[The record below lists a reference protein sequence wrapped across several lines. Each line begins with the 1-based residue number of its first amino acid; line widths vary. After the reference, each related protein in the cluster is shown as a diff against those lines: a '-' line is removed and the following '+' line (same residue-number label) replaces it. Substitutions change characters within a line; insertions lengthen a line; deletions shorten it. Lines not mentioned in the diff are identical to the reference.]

1 MRPNTT
7 ATTTKVWDGF
17 IRLFHWSLVASFAA
31 LYITSHMGM
40 QNAHMLLGYC
50 LILLL
55 AARIVWGFVGSQHA
69 RFRDFSYSPATSDVG
84 LEDPAFVARASLDEV
99 KTMLPWCIRGGR
111 FCSGHWGHVIESG
124 KVRLLLK
131 RLAVIRQELGQSR
144 STE

>member
-1 MRPNTT
+1 MAVHDNLSPLPTP
-7 ATTTKVWDGF
+7 DQ
-17 IRLFHWSLVASFAA
+17 IDELVAFLPK
-31 LYITSHMGM
+31 LYAEGFEAIERMVSNNPDGS
-40 QNAHMLLGYC
+40 
-50 LILLL
+50 LIFPY
-55 AARIVWGFVGSQHA
+55 AVYSDVVDEFVEVASQEHWC
-69 RFRDFSYSPATSDVG
+69 DFSYSPATSGDG

-99 KTMLPWCIRGGR
+99 KTMLTWSIRGER